1 MFPPPP
7 SLPFKMK
14 PNIGS
19 LQNSTSL
26 YWSPQLHILLYL
38 RLIWQRTLESSECA
52 QSTVLESKGQSTSLS
67 SVPVHRTS
75 SKTIGPLPCPKKA
88 NERAVASVH
97 QRREEML
104 TRVVLF
110 QLLTK
115 LHNIS
120 MYTYCIWRSPAVCTP
135 LWHQGHSRG
144 HHIQCPRHCSCTLP
158 HDPHWYC
165 SLQPT

>member
-1 MFPPPP
+1 MSCLAYIILYIYAYIYFLGIFQEGGGRMFPPPP

-104 TRVVLF
+104 TRVVL
-110 QLLTK
+110 
-115 LHNIS
+115 IPV
-120 MYTYCIWRSPAVCTP
+120 TY
-135 LWHQGHSRG
+135 
-144 HHIQCPRHCSCTLP
+144 
-158 HDPHWYC
+158 
-165 SLQPT
+165 

>member
-1 MFPPPP
+1 
-7 SLPFKMK
+7 MK

-26 YWSPQLHILLYL
+26 YWSPQLHILSYL
-38 RLIWQRTLESSECA
+38 RVIWQRTLESSECA

-104 TRVVLF
+104 NRVVL
-110 QLLTK
+110 
-115 LHNIS
+115 IPV
-120 MYTYCIWRSPAVCTP
+120 TY
-135 LWHQGHSRG
+135 
-144 HHIQCPRHCSCTLP
+144 
-158 HDPHWYC
+158 
-165 SLQPT
+165 